1 MQTRKQLAAMT
12 IGVSVGLGAVN
23 ISIAQD
29 SQPVTEVIVTG
40 SRIARPNLESNVPIT
55 TVGGEEFTQTGNT
68 SIGDVLNE
76 LPAIRN
82 TFSQANSTRFLGT
95 TGLNLLDL
103 RGLGTQRTLV
113 LVNGRRHVGS
123 DILNNAVSPDTNTFP
138 IDLIERVDVVTGGKS
153 SVYGSDA
160 IAGVVNF
167 VLKKNFEGL
176 EFRGQGGISSE
187 NDGENYTVSGVWGTN
202 FFEDRGNVAVN
213 VEYSRQEEFFG
224 AERDN
229 LRRASGFVVVDTDPP
244 GAVNG
249 ADNVVDRV
257 FVRDPRFST
266 LADSGSLLFI
276 NNAPGAPAPCGRD
289 PLGRAYGCSFLFQP
303 DGTLVPQTGTR
314 IGLAPNGVFDG
325 GNGLSGRERNS
336 FGVLPELER
345 VNFNVIGSLEISSAF
360 RPFVEAKYIRGES
373 LSFGSPAFFQGFTID
388 GDREQPRF
396 DNPFLTDAARATINQ
411 ARVAQGL
418 SMITDGA
425 TPIQLRKNLLD
436 LGPRQEEA
444 TRETYRIVLGVEGD
458 ISSSWNYEFA
468 FNYGKFEEDTDVLGN
483 LDTQRFALA
492 MDSVRAPNGQIV
504 CRSQID
510 PNAANPIDP
519 NNAFGVNKLAGDIAA
534 CVPVNPFGSG
544 NITDAARNYL
554 LQDTTSVAEIEQLV
568 VNASVAGDSSA
579 LFSLPAGPIGIAAGF
594 EHREE
599 KNFFRAEDLVTSG
612 LTFYNALAP
621 FDPPTFKVDELF
633 GEVRVPLL
641 KELPG
646 AFELSLNG
654 AGRYSDYEGATGEV
668 FAYDYGL
675 EYAPIEGLTFRVG
688 VARAVRAP
696 NLSDSFSA
704 LGQNFA
710 NVVDPCSARN
720 VGTGS
725 STRAANCLAAGAP
738 ANYDFVYLSSLSFL
752 SGGNPNLR
760 EESSDSSTI
769 GVVFQPTFLPGFS
782 LAVDYFDIDIE
793 DVITAPTAQQILN
806 ACYDAASLNNQFCG
820 LFQRNMSGGTGPQ
833 NEVPFQILEGSLQ
846 QVVLNF
852 AKSQSRGIDIEA
864 AYRFDI
870 PSIGRVN
877 TRVIATRTL
886 QRDDF
891 LDPVNPN
898 RANQILQELG
908 DPRNQVNFD
917 LDLVAGKW
925 TFGYELR
932 YIGKMLVTTAEDI
945 FGVDG
950 MPPQNKDFAPTTFYG
965 STTYSDVRVAYDPN
979 RQWNFYVGV
988 DNVTDNLPPLG
999 LTGTGGGSGIYDAR
1013 GRFFYGGLRWRF

>member
-1 MQTRKQLAAMT
+1 
-12 IGVSVGLGAVN
+12 VSTT
-23 ISIAQD
+23 IAQD
-29 SQPVTEVIVTG
+29 KSESVTEIIVTG

-55 TVGGEEFTQTGNT
+55 TLGGEEFTQTGNT
-68 SIGDVLNE
+68 SIGDILNE

-82 TFSQANSTRFLGT
+82 TFSQANSSRFLGT

-123 DILNNAVSPDTNTFP
+123 DILANAVSPDTNTFP

-187 NDGENYTVSGVWGTN
+187 SDGENYTVSGVWGKN
-202 FFEDRGNVAVN
+202 FFDDRGNVAVN
-213 VEYSRQEEFFG
+213 IEYARQEEFF
-224 AERDN
+224 ASERDN
-229 LRRASGFVVVDTDPP
+229 LKIASGFVTVDTDPP
-244 GAVNG
+244 GSVNG
-249 ADNVVDRV
+249 ADGVIDRI

-266 LADSGSLLFI
+266 IANQGSLLFI
-276 NNAPGAPAPCGRD
+276 NNAAGAPAPCGRD
-289 PLGRAYGCSFLFQP
+289 ALGAPFGCSFLFQP
-303 DGTLVPQTGTR
+303 DGTLIAQTGTR
-314 IGLAPNGVFDG
+314 VGLAPNGTFDG
-325 GNGLSGRERNS
+325 GNGLTLREGNQLA
-336 FGVLPELER
+336 VLPELER
-345 VNFNVIGSLEISSAF
+345 VNFNLIGSLEINSAF
-360 RPFVEAKYIRGES
+360 RPFVEAKFIRGES
-373 LSFGSPAFFQGFTID
+373 LSFGSPAFFQGGTID
-388 GDREQPRF
+388 GFREQPRF

-418 SMITDGA
+418 LPVTNPAARIA
-425 TPIQLRKNLLD
+425 LRKNLLD

-458 ISSSWNYEFA
+458 ISSNWNYEFA
-468 FNYGKFEEDTDVLGN
+468 FNYGKFKEDTEVLGN
-483 LDTQRFALA
+483 LDVQRFVLA

-510 PNAANPIDP
+510 PNAAFPIDP
-519 NNAFGVNKLAGDIAA
+519 TNAFGVNKLAGDIAA

-544 NITDAARNYL
+544 NITDGARGYL

-621 FDPPTFKVDELF
+621 FNPPTFKVDEVF
-633 GEVRVPLL
+633 GELRIPVL

-646 AFELSLNG
+646 ANELTLTG

-688 VARAVRAP
+688 IARAVRAP

-710 NVVDPCSARN
+710 NVGDPCSARN

-769 GVVFQPTFLPGFS
+769 GFVFQPTFLPGFS
-782 LAVDYFDIDIE
+782 LAVDYFDIEIE
-793 DVITAPTAQQILN
+793 DVITAPGAQQILN
-806 ACYDAASLNNQFCG
+806 ACYDAASLNNQFCA
-820 LFQRNMSGGTGPQ
+820 LFGRSTAPNSMDAQGNIIGNGPNGEIQ
-833 NEVPFQILEGSLQ
+833 FQILEGNLR

-852 AKSQSRGIDIEA
+852 AKSQSRGVDVEA

-870 PSIGRVN
+870 PSIGRLN
-877 TRVIATRTL
+877 TRLIATRTL

-891 LDPVNPN
+891 LDPVNPG

-908 DPRNQVNFD
+908 DPRNQFNLDV
-917 LDLVAGKW
+917 DLVSGQW

-932 YIGKMLVTTAEDI
+932 YIGKMLITSAEDI
-945 FGVDG
+945 FGVAG

-1013 GRFFYGGLRWRF
+1013 GRFFYGGARWRF